1 MTPSTEKHR
10 FPLWIDLLL
19 LLGLEVF
26 LLIYFDARYMLYDTV
41 VTGGDTASWYNVAHH
56 LSNVLLSNG
65 RITGWD
71 MGNFCG
77 YPNFNFYFLPPF
89 LIAAIPSKLFGIPLT
104 ISLKWVIMSGIF
116 LLPMTTYLGLRNM
129 KYRFPAPI
137 IGAAGALLF
146 VFNEFH
152 TMFGGNTLSTFAGEF
167 CYMFAFALFV
177 LFIGTFYRGVETE
190 TRIILNGILLGLIGL
205 SHLFLFIPAMF
216 LLIYAYLRGGR
227 IKYILGVGV
236 IAFICMAFW
245 LLPLMAYRHPYTTPV
260 YMIWGAFANLR
271 YSMAGL
277 LILVLTIGPRFALHM
292 MKLNP
297 SVKRYHEGLILILV
311 FSGTFAVLYLLGN
324 YLVLGND
331 IWMTGLE
338 PFDFSKAPL
347 GQVISRSLD
356 PWIIPTSVILA
367 ILFCGLVFKSVQ
379 HRTFEFCR
387 KIGAVCF
394 TGMVFLCFLGFHRVI
409 GKAVPD
415 LVLRQILLNSVLMLV
430 AYGIFSFGIL
440 FYLGFSNK
448 FRNILENAAEQASS
462 NKFYLWLALVFGC
475 LVAYF
480 SAHFLQVPDI
490 RFLPP
495 LGFGLVLLLL
505 VDTLDPFI
513 QRRKMAVKTAFGV
526 TACYLAVIVVV
537 FGSQR
542 AFNWYRFNNK
552 GYEMTSGFQEFDQAN
567 HYLRTAYDIEGLN
580 PLNAPRVGYEKC
592 DLYGKYGGD
601 RAFESLQFFSGRQ
614 TLEGIHYASSISS
627 RFMAFL
633 QTEFSRDVKTP
644 KPQILSKVNIEAL
657 PKHFN
662 LYNLSQLVVATD
674 TVKRALDRSESFHK
688 EAEFGQL
695 SIYRYKQNDGR
706 YIDIPEFRPVLYK
719 SERWVDDFFSWYKD
733 ADRTDVLLVP
743 EKYVKDP
750 KDREVFAG
758 PTDDLFE
765 LDVFRNNLLDRSE
778 IRIDSHLEHL
788 RIRFFTNKIGLPH
801 LIKVSYFPNW
811 KVEGANGVYPASPHL
826 MMVIPRKNTVTL
838 TYKRSIWEII
848 GFLITCSGVLILL
861 GIFVVN
867 RLNGRNAICPDKVKV
882 SWEQCWSSI
891 ERFAVRIRP
900 FVFVVIVVIAMSL
913 IIAGTVLRNKPVK
926 TYIAGTRAY
935 KQGTSFLKEGKSEHS
950 AAHFKQAVNI
960 MKPLIENRSQYDHR
974 DVINCLLLTAMCYE
988 NLDEHDKAE
997 TWYRTLL
1004 REYPYSR
1011 YVAEGYVK
1019 IARITERR
1027 MRVRWKEGLIELEKG
1042 RYRSSRLQIKKSID
1056 LMKVGL
1062 NAYLKALKDDPYS
1075 VWASYAIEDLEK
1087 EQKFLDHAKA
1097 VLGSVSE
1104 DKRDKVIF
1112 EPLMIELEKI
1122 RKEIIMMTG
1131 S

>member
-1 MTPSTEKHR
+1 MKIEGNRRIP
-10 FPLWIDLLL
+10 IVVDILLL
-19 LLGLEVF
+19 VGLEAF
-26 LLIYFDARYMLYDTV
+26 LLIYFDVRYLFYDTV
-41 VTGGDTASWYNVAHH
+41 ITGGDTASWYNVAHH
-56 LSNVLLSNG
+56 LSEVLLPNG
-65 RITGWD
+65 RLTGWD

-104 ISLKWVIMSGIF
+104 ISFKWVIMSGIF

-167 CYMFAFALFV
+167 CYMFTFALFV
-177 LFIGTFYRGVETE
+177 LFIGSFYRGVETE
-190 TRIILNGILLGLIGL
+190 TRMSLNGILLGLIGL
-205 SHLFLFIPAMF
+205 SHLFLFIPAI
-216 LLIYAYLRGGR
+216 LLLVYAYLRGGR
-227 IKYILGVGV
+227 IRYILGVGV

-245 LLPLMAYRHPYTTPV
+245 ILPLMAYRHPYTTPV

-277 LILVLTIGPRFALHM
+277 LILVLTIGPRFVLHM
-292 MKLNP
+292 VKLNP
-297 SVKRYHEGLILILV
+297 GVKRHHEGLILIIV
-311 FSGTFAVLYLLGN
+311 FSGAFAVLYLLGN

-331 IWMTGLE
+331 IWVTGLE
-338 PFDFSKAPL
+338 SFDFSKAPV
-347 GQVISRSLD
+347 GQVISRSLG

-387 KIGAVCF
+387 KFGAVCF
-394 TGMVFLCFLGFHRVI
+394 TGLVFLCFLGFHRVI
-409 GKAVPD
+409 GKAVPE
-415 LVLRQILLNSVLMLV
+415 LALKKMLFNPGFMIGV
-430 AYGIFSFGIL
+430 YGIVCAGVFL
-440 FYLGFSNK
+440 YLGFSRN
-448 FRNILENAAEQASS
+448 FRHQLETAAALAAPS
-462 NKFYLWLALVFGC
+462 KFYLWLSLVFGC
-475 LVAYF
+475 IVAYF

-495 LGFGLVLLLL
+495 LGFGLILLLL
-505 VDTLDPFI
+505 VDTLDPFL
-513 QRRKMAVKTAFGV
+513 QKKTMVVKTAFGL
-526 TACYLAVIVVV
+526 TACYLAVIVVI

-552 GYEMTSGFQEFDQAN
+552 GYEMTSGFQEFDQVN

-592 DLYGKYGGD
+592 DLYSRYGGD
-601 RAFESLQFFSGRQ
+601 RAFESLQYFSGRQ

-644 KPQILSKVNIEAL
+644 KPQILSRVNPGAL

-674 TVKRALDRSESFHK
+674 TMKRALDRSESFHK

-695 SIYRYKQNDGR
+695 SIYRYKQCDGR

-719 SERWVDDFFSWYKD
+719 GEHWADDFFSWYKD
-733 ADRTDVLLVP
+733 ADRTDILLVP

-758 PTDDLFE
+758 PTGDLFI
-765 LDVFRNNLLDRSE
+765 LDVFRNNPLDRSE

-788 RIRFFTNKIGLPH
+788 RIRFFTNKLGLPH

-811 KVEGANGVYPASPHL
+811 KVEGANGVYPVSPHL
-826 MMVIPRKNTVTL
+826 MMVIPRENTVTL
-838 TYKRSIWEII
+838 SYKRSIWEII
-848 GFLITCSGVLILL
+848 GFLITFSGVLILL

-867 RLNGRNAICPDKVKV
+867 RLVGLNAICPDKVKV

-891 ERFAVRIRP
+891 ERFSVRIHL

-913 IIAGTVLRNKPVK
+913 IIAGIVLRNKPVK
-926 TYIAGTRAY
+926 IYIAGTRAY

-950 AAHFKQAVNI
+950 AAQFKQAINI
-960 MKPLIENRSQYDHR
+960 MKPLMENRSRYDHR

-988 NLDEHDKAE
+988 NLNEHDQAE
-997 TWYRTLL
+997 AWYRMLL
-1004 REYPYSR
+1004 REYPHSR

-1019 IARITERR
+1019 IARINERR
-1027 MRVRWKEGLIELEKG
+1027 MRARWKEGLIELEQN
-1042 RYRSSRLQIKKSID
+1042 RYRSSHLQIKKSID
-1056 LMKVGL
+1056 LMQVGL
-1062 NAYLKALKDDPYS
+1062 NAYRKALKDDPYS

-1087 EQKFLDHAKA
+1087 EQKLLDHAIA
-1097 VLGSVSE
+1097 VLGSLSE
-1104 DKRDKVIF
+1104 EILAGLFF